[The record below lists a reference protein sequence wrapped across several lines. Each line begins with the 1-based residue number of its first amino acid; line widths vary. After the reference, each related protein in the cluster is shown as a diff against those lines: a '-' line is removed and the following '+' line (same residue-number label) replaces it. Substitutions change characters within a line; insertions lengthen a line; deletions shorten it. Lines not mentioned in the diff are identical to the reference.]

1 MVCSLQGLNNESRIK
16 SGRAEAIMDALDDKH
31 QFQLQ
36 KRGRGGWS
44 REALTSVRRFR
55 DGTLKEECKGD
66 YPQSAVSLL
75 DFLQ

>member
-1 MVCSLQGLNNESRIK
+1 
-16 SGRAEAIMDALDDKH
+16 MDALDDKH

-44 REALTSVRRFR
+44 REALTSVCRFR

-66 YPQSAVSLL
+66 YPQSAVGLL